1 MARATRWCPPRTPS
15 TSIDDSRT
23 ASSSSIPTPGT
34 AGCSSST
41 RTSSSGLSSSY
52 ERSPGRTVMKAFV
65 VERYGKDGLRAADVP
80 EPEVGEGDVL
90 VKVSAAGIN
99 PLDKMVRKGEFN
111 RLLKYRTPFVLGHDV
126 AGVVAR
132 VGSAVRDFQVGD
144 GVYARPRDLRIGT
157 FAEYIAIDQDDV
169 APKPAS
175 LTLHE
180 AAAVPLVSL
189 AAWQAL
195 VDRAH
200 VKPGQKVLVH
210 AGSGGLGSTVIKLAK
225 HLGATVA
232 TTASG
237 ENAELVRSLGADVV
251 VDYREQDFA
260 DVLSGYDVVLDSR
273 GGENLEK
280 SLTVLKPGGQAI
292 GVSGPPDPGFAKQ
305 LGAPKF
311 MGVVMGL
318 LSRKVRKQ
326 ARKLGVSYS
335 FLFMQANGGQ
345 LRELASLYDAGHLR
359 PLIDKMF
366 PFDQTLEALAYVE
379 QGRANG
385 KVVITLD

>member
-1 MARATRWCPPRTPS
+1 
-15 TSIDDSRT
+15 
-23 ASSSSIPTPGT
+23 
-34 AGCSSST
+34 
-41 RTSSSGLSSSY
+41 
-52 ERSPGRTVMKAFV
+52 MKAFV
-65 VERYGKDGLRAADVP
+65 VEKYGKDGLTAAEVP

-90 VKVSAAGIN
+90 VKVSAASVN
-99 PLDKMVRKGEFN
+99 PLDKMVRDGEFKQ
-111 RLLKYRTPFVLGHDV
+111 LLKYRTPFVLGHDV
-126 AGVVAR
+126 AGGVTR
-132 VGSAVRDFQVGD
+132 VGSAVPDFNIGD
-144 GVYARPRDLRIGT
+144 EVYARPRDLRIGT

-210 AGSGGLGSTVIKLAK
+210 AGSGGLGSTVIQLAK

-232 TTASG
+232 TTASAK
-237 ENAELVRSLGADVV
+237 NAQLVRSLGADVV
-251 VDYREQDFA
+251 VDYRQQDFA
-260 DVLSGYDVVLDSR
+260 DVLSGYDVVLDSL

-292 GVSGPPDPGFAKQ
+292 GVAGPPDPGFAKQ
-305 LGAPKF
+305 LGAPTPI
-311 MGVVMGL
+311 GVAMGL

-359 PLIDKMF
+359 PLIDKTF
-366 PFDQTLEALAYVE
+366 PFDQTLEALTYVE